1 MSVVVDFPVK
11 PEARPYLDAFRRPAG
26 EPDWLV
32 NERESSLARFAELGF
47 PSRRGE
53 AWRYLD
59 LGALAERPILP
70 APAQRAGPAAPARI
84 AAHGF
89 AAAGWRLVL
98 LDGRFAPELSVL
110 EGLPAGVW
118 LGSIRA
124 ALRERPALV
133 RAALAAPG
141 DAPAAADPARAFA
154 VLNTAFFAD
163 GFVLEVAPGAV
174 VNRPIE
180 VLHLASAGS
189 AGAFH
194 MRSLV
199 TLAAGARADLVESFV
214 SVGSPRG
221 PAARGEGTGEY
232 WRNDVVG
239 IELGE
244 GAELTRTTL
253 VEEAAEAVH
262 FGETTASL
270 ATRARLADFVLVLDG
285 GTVRREATVEAAG
298 ARTRSALNGAY
309 LVGGR
314 RQANIV
320 TTVDHRAPGGET
332 RELIKGVATGR
343 GHGAFQGRITV
354 RPGAQQVD
362 ARQLSRNLLLGRRAV
377 IDTKPELE
385 IFADDVKC
393 SHGAAVGDLDEAALF
408 YLTSRG
414 IPRDEARRLLIEAF
428 LREAVEL
435 VGPPALRDHLLQRL
449 GRRLEELEE

>member
-32 NERESSLARFAELGF
+32 AERESNLALFAELGF

-59 LGALAERPILP
+59 LGALAERPLLP
-70 APAQRAGPAAPARI
+70 APMGRADPAAHALV
-84 AAHGF
+84 AEHGF

-98 LDGRFAPELSVL
+98 LDGRFMPELSTL

-124 ALRERPALV
+124 ALRERPTLV
-133 RAALAAPG
+133 RAALTACG
-141 DAPAAADPARAFA
+141 DAPAADPARAFA
-154 VLNTAFFAD
+154 MLNTAFFAD
-163 GFVLEVAPGAV
+163 GFVLDVAPGVAID
-174 VNRPIE
+174 RPIE
-180 VLHLASAGS
+180 ILHLVSAEN
-189 AGAFH
+189 AGACH
-194 MRSLV
+194 TRSLIA
-199 TLAAGARADLVESFV
+199 LAAGARADLVESFV
-214 SVGSPRG
+214 G
-221 PAARGEGTGEY
+221 AGEY
-232 WRNDVVG
+232 WRNDVVRLQ
-239 IELGE
+239 LGE
-244 GAELTRTTL
+244 RAELTRTTL
-253 VEEAAEAVH
+253 GEEAAAAMH

-270 ATRARLADFVLVLDG
+270 AAHALLSDFVLVLGG
-285 GTVRREATVEAAG
+285 GTVRRETTVHAAG

-309 LVGGR
+309 LVSGR

-320 TTVDHRAPGGET
+320 TTVEHRAPGGET
-332 RELIKGVATGR
+332 RELIKGVAAGR

-362 ARQLSRNLLLGRRAV
+362 AHQLSRNLLLGRRAV

-408 YLTSRG
+408 YLVSRG
-414 IPRDEARRLLIEAF
+414 IPRGEARRLLIEAF

-435 VGPPALRDHLLQRL
+435 IGSPALRDHLLGRL